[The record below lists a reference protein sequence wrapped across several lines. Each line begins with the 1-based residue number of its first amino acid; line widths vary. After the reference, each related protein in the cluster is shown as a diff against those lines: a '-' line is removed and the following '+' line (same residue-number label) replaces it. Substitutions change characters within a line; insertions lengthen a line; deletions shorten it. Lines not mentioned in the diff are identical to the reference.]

1 MMYALVG
8 VVLAL
13 GWIVTTAKTKN
24 ENSDYYL
31 AFAGLVLLLFMG
43 LRGDFTTDYGNYAR
57 GFSRYYDLT
66 LVQIATIKKEPLF
79 ALLNKCIGLFSHHF
93 QVHHFIMSAL
103 VCVPAVLAIKRSSK
117 NYLLSVFFLYAL
129 TYYAQ
134 SFNITRNCIAMSLLV
149 FGYQYI
155 IEKKIFRWTF
165 CVIIATGFHTS
176 AILLLPLGLVYY
188 VPVTWKRVLA
198 LSVLVLVAVI
208 GYEYILNFAQDTV
221 GFYSDHTDQ
230 NSVMRVQQ
238 WSEIS
243 KKQLLVRTSIYITYF
258 YLLLRKKK
266 LVDEGLY
273 IAIISLGA
281 YLLQFR
287 VFLTYRYDLYLFGF
301 FILLFPNIYE
311 QFGFPKGMKIA
322 FSAAIVCLS
331 IIWVS
336 SSYGGEYY
344 PFWQNVVVGQPV

>member
-13 GWIVTTAKTKN
+13 GWIGTTAKTKN

-43 LRGDFTTDYGNYAR
+43 LRGDFTTDYGNYVEL
-57 GFSRYYDLT
+57 FQEYYNQT
-66 LVQIATIKKEPLF
+66 LKQIVTTKRELLF
-79 ALLNKCIGLFSHHF
+79 ALLNKAIGLFSQHF
-93 QVHHFIMSAL
+93 QVLHFAMSAL
-103 VCVPAVLAIKRSSK
+103 LCVPAVLAIKRSSK

-134 SFNITRNCIAMSLLV
+134 SFNITRNCIAMSFLV
-149 FGYQYI
+149 FGYQYLT
-155 IEKKIFRWTF
+155 EKKIIRWTL
-165 CVIIATGFHTS
+165 CVIVATGFHTS
-176 AILLLPLGLVYY
+176 AILLLPLGLVYFF
-188 VPVTWKRVLA
+188 PVTWKRVLA

-208 GYEYILNFAQDTV
+208 GYEYILDFMRDV
-221 GFYSDHTDQ
+221 LGFYPNYTDDD
-230 NSVMRVQQ
+230 SMMRVQQ

-243 KKQLLVRTSIYITYF
+243 KTQLLVRSSIYITYF
-258 YLLLRKKK
+258 GLLVKKK
-266 LVDEGLY
+266 QLVDEGLY
-273 IAIISLGA
+273 VAIISLGA

-287 VFLTYRYDLYLFGF
+287 VYLIYRYDLYLFGF
-301 FILLFPNIYE
+301 FILLFPNTFE
-311 QFGFPKGMKIA
+311 RFGFPKAVKIA

-336 SSYGGEYY
+336 SSYEGEYY
-344 PFWQNVVVGQPV
+344 PFWQNVVVGQPI